1 MLHNNQNIPFNG
13 SVLSSGSGVQNLDPI
28 LRQIVWWEIIND
40 AVHDDDDA
48 VHDDGDDDDEEEMVE
63 GGEKYEDDEHHIG
76 LNGVVAL
83 GHGGGDNRMG

>member
-1 MLHNNQNIPFNG
+1 MHNLHNKLNIPFNR
-13 SVLSSGSGVQNLDPI
+13 SVLLSGSDPL

-40 AVHDDDDA
+40 AVHDN
-48 VHDDGDDDDEEEMVE
+48 DDDDEEEEEGEEEVVE